1 MKTLIT
7 KIDSRISNL
16 NEYSSDSDTSSE
28 SSSDSSSSEYRFSND
43 HELTRKRTMSNKG
56 LMINIPNYLSK
67 LSPTTSINSND
78 LSTRKVPE
86 EKNIG
91 RGRGLSFSQRLK
103 NNNMLINSNMNKDFN
118 TSNSSVDIPIEFK
131 EIIRSRSNSRTRA
144 NSMNNNLDQIMIG
157 DKSRTTSFGEPITNN
172 TKSNTNLMKTRNSRN
187 TSMTNLKK
195 MTSSLDSIN
204 SINSLKKSS
213 SSLLMTGSPS
223 SGPISMKN
231 LKKYL
236 TTGDEMFLTDEL
248 SDEDLFMNNLSHQ
261 QLKKRNGDVMV
272 NMTSSANLY
281 SLDNGSVMKDD
292 IEIIKK
298 NTKVINNNIIEND
311 YTMPFD
317 TLTKTNKADSM
328 SETESMDLNT
338 GLTFSNSFSKQL
350 KNNDKSH
357 PESVTSNTT
366 IKANNLKAYKKITP
380 IDLYG
385 DNNDDLNDH
394 VSNGSEWFLGGNV

>member
-16 NEYSSDSDTSSE
+16 NEYSSDSDSS
-28 SSSDSSSSEYRFSND
+28 SDTSSDSSSSEHRFSND

-67 LSPTTSINSND
+67 LSPTPSINSND
-78 LSTRKVPE
+78 LAMKLSPE
-86 EKNIG
+86 EKIIN

-103 NNNMLINSNMNKDFN
+103 NNNMLINNNMDKDYNMN
-118 TSNSSVDIPIEFK
+118 NSPIDIPIEFK
-131 EIIRSRSNSRTRA
+131 EIIRSRSNSRTRT

-157 DKSRTTSFGEPITNN
+157 DRSRTTSFGEPIAINN
-172 TKSNTNLMKTRNSRN
+172 TRSNSNKPRNPLNS
-187 TSMTNLKK
+187 SVTNLKK

-204 SINSLKKSS
+204 SINSLKKST

-236 TTGDEMFLTDEL
+236 TTGDEMFLTDEM

-261 QLKKRNGDVMV
+261 QLKKSNGDVMV

-281 SLDNGSVMKDD
+281 SLNDAPVVND
-292 IEIIKK
+292 IERIKQ
-298 NTKVINNNIIEND
+298 NTKIVESNELDDN

-317 TLTKTNKADSM
+317 TLTKPSKA
-328 SETESMDLNT
+328 ESVDLNT
-338 GLTFSNSFSKQL
+338 GLTFSNSFSKRL
-350 KNNDKSH
+350 KNNDDPHS
-357 PESVTSNTT
+357 ESVASNTT
-366 IKANNLKAYKKITP
+366 IKANTMKAYKKVTP

-385 DNNDDLNDH
+385 DNDEFEDDMN
-394 VSNGSEWFLGGNV
+394 NGNWFLGGNV